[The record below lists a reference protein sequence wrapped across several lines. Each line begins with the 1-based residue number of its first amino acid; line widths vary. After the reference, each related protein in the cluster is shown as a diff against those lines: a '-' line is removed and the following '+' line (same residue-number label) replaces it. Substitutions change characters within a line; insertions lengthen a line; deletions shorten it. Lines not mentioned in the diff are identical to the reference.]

1 MTCNVMLCYV
11 CVNTYVYPATVCQCL
26 DAQVVLAISPESW
39 CKWSSTKS
47 AVLQVPPA
55 LACCLARSL
64 RWSQFFPEVCHQ
76 QPPPCRCSGHNMF
89 LSESI
94 VNDLTE
100 ICYAKSDLILLLAYK
115 WSNCITHH
123 STNSCTGWEWLLKRT
138 LQSKTSPESR
148 AVLPLPKS
156 ELPME
161 NHWISEKVAE
171 NTCHPNELSSAKVS
185 KFVEVGM
192 RPSEVKAGWLQF
204 EMLRSCCGEDRCQ
217 TTGGDVFLAYLDGQQ
232 APKALMQPSVHDFGN
247 GSYALLLP
255 KDTMLPTGT
264 YKLSIYLHQALNR
277 SAYRSLAGKTAAWPV
292 ADVFGR
298 QNVLDPFDLQASSA
312 DLRAIYVHLK
322 ATTAVPTSD
331 VHWQWPGGN
340 LTLWK
345 STLSQLPTCH
355 QSSTASKREG
365 GFWLELEQHAGVA
378 CSGGAWWTATK
389 VTYEWLSKGILMWG
403 WHWRRI
409 SRCQWVAG
417 EISIILQPFPINGQI
432 IY

>member
-1 MTCNVMLCYV
+1 
-11 CVNTYVYPATVCQCL
+11 
-26 DAQVVLAISPESW
+26 
-39 CKWSSTKS
+39 
-47 AVLQVPPA
+47 
-55 LACCLARSL
+55 
-64 RWSQFFPEVCHQ
+64 
-76 QPPPCRCSGHNMF
+76 
-89 LSESI
+89 
-94 VNDLTE
+94 
-100 ICYAKSDLILLLAYK
+100 
-115 WSNCITHH
+115 
-123 STNSCTGWEWLLKRT
+123 
-138 LQSKTSPESR
+138 
-148 AVLPLPKS
+148 
-156 ELPME
+156 ME

-171 NTCHPNELSSAKVS
+171 NTCHPNELSSANVS

-204 EMLRSCCGEDRCQ
+204 GMLRSCCGEDRCQ

-255 KDTMLPTGT
+255 EDTMLPTGT

-345 STLSQLPTCH
+345 SALSQLPSCH

-365 GFWLELEQHAGVA
+365 GFWLELGQHVGVA
-378 CSGGAWWTATK
+378 CSGGAW
-389 VTYEWLSKGILMWG
+389 
-403 WHWRRI
+403 
-409 SRCQWVAG
+409 
-417 EISIILQPFPINGQI
+417 
-432 IY
+432 